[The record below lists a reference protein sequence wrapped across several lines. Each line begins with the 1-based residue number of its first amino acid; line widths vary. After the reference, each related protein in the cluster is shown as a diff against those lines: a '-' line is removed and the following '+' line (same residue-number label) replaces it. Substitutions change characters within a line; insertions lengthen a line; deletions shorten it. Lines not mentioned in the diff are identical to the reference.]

1 MARLYLKKLSMTKRS
16 PDATRWEVAGRNKR
30 FAAHGGPNV
39 SSGNIILGNIV
50 GNAIKQ
56 TGALPDSKHDQPF
69 LAASIERVTKSDHA
83 TMAQDERNK
92 TAEHH

>member
-1 MARLYLKKLSMTKRS
+1 MYLL
-16 PDATRWEVAGRNKR
+16 ATLFYAT
-30 FAAHGGPNV
+30 F
-39 SSGNIILGNIV
+39 V

-56 TGALPDSKHDQPF
+56 TGALPDLKHDQPF

-83 TMAQDERNK
+83 TMAQDGRNK